1 MYCQSATSRI
11 CCCRNVL
18 FIKVSSNRN
27 RPKELICFE
36 GKKAP
41 ELAIGKSTHQ
51 LLWSVTERRWLL
63 LLPDSKSLT
72 AVPHTWNYIF
82 WFPILDTTLTDF
94 FFQNERYKQNIY
106 DRRNLSH
113 DRDRGRKKSRKCA
126 VFFHQ
131 NRQKNWLVGTNMNEK
146 INLLI
151 NIVRYYCSY
160 KLWTYYN
167 QPNRI
172 LFLKWTIT

>member
-1 MYCQSATSRI
+1 MPVKFWQTSIRFWFFLSYLITTVLPDIKSTSVYCQSATSRI

-63 LLPDSKSLT
+63 LLLPDKSLT

-94 FFQNERYKQNIY
+94 FFKTKDIKKKLY
-106 DRRNLSH
+106 DRRNSSN
-113 DRDRGRKKSRKCA
+113 DRNRDTRKSR
-126 VFFHQ
+126 
-131 NRQKNWLVGTNMNEK
+131 
-146 INLLI
+146 
-151 NIVRYYCSY
+151 
-160 KLWTYYN
+160 
-167 QPNRI
+167 
-172 LFLKWTIT
+172 